1 MSRIVLF
8 IAFVV
13 LFAACSN
20 KDQVPD
26 GILSKRE
33 MQAVMWDMVRMGEF
47 LNGFVLYKDSSID
60 KTAVSENW
68 YSKVYETHK
77 INKEQFDRS
86 YAYYEKHPLLLKEIL
101 DSLSRKQVIP
111 KTSTTGTNSDADTV
125 DSKSSSP
132 YIDTRIKSFDSV
144 NKKCILRKR
153 PALD

>member
-13 LFAACSN
+13 LFASCGN
-20 KDQVPD
+20 KDRVPD
-26 GILSKRE
+26 GILTKRE

-47 LNGFVLYKDSSID
+47 LNGFVLYKDSLID
-60 KTAVSENW
+60 KTAASEKW

-86 YAYYEKHPLLLKEIL
+86 YTYYEKHPLLLKEIL

-111 KTSTTGTNSDADTV
+111 KTSAPDVNSDADTV
-125 DSKSSSP
+125 NSKSSSP

-144 NKKCILRKR
+144 NKKRILRKR